1 MELPFKDLPQNLKEK
16 VIEDNRDINV
26 DHDGWEDGVIDNFE
40 YDMQNAGLGRVK
52 VSYTGFWSQGDGA
65 SFTGKVEDTVKF
77 VHETLGLVAYPK
89 EALECL
95 TIDFTRN
102 SSRYVHE
109 NSCDT
114 EVDIDHE
121 DGENAEFTL
130 AGGPGFEITRTLGEI
145 ADHVQEKAEE
155 WRIEQCGE
163 LYSNLEEEYEGLRTD
178 EAVVDTIEVNDYTYE
193 VDEEGNLVD

>member
-1 MELPFKDLPQNLKEK
+1 MELLFKDLPERLKEQ
-16 VIEDNRDINV
+16 VIEQNRDINV
-26 DHDGWEDGVIDNFE
+26 DDDSWHDYIVEDFEHELNKDGV
-40 YDMQNAGLGRVK
+40 GKVK

-65 SFTGKVEDTVKF
+65 SFTGKVEDTAKF
-77 VHETLGLVAYPK
+77 VHETLGLSAYPK

-95 TIDFTRN
+95 IIEFTRN

-114 EVDIDHE
+114 EVEIDHE
-121 DGENAEFTL
+121 DGESSDFTL
-130 AGGPGFEITRTLGEI
+130 AGGAGFEITRTLGEI

-178 EAVVDTIEVNDYTYE
+178 EAVVGTIEANDYTYE
-193 VDEEGNLVD
+193 VDEDGNLVD

>member
-1 MELPFKDLPQNLKEK
+1 MELPFRDLPQNLKEK

-26 DHDGWEDGVIDNFE
+26 DHDGWEDGVIDNFQ
-40 YDMQNAGLGRVK
+40 YDMKELGLGRVN

-77 VHETLGLVAYPK
+77 VHGALGLVAYSK
-89 EALECL
+89 EALDCL

-114 EVDIDHE
+114 EVEIDHE
-121 DGENAEFTL
+121 DGENVVFTL

-163 LYSNLEEEYEGLRTD
+163 LYNNLEEEYEGLRTD
-178 EAVVDTIEVNDYTYE
+178 EAVEGTIEANDYTYE
-193 VDEEGNLVD
+193 VDEDGNLVD